1 MGPRWSPSLNP
12 AAHLDALLMIEI
24 RESAERIDN
33 LIDNESTTKRGPEPR
48 HVPRSVGSERTR
60 AATAAADSIT
70 CA

>member
-33 LIDNESTTKRGPEPR
+33 ESTTKRGPEPS
-48 HVPRSVGSERTR
+48 HLPRSIGPERVR